1 MLKDRSFYVE
11 MWICGKNT
19 FEHNF
24 CADICFASVI
34 HEEWDMSVGAKQKTG
49 LLLSC
54 FFVVPR
60 AGVEPAQ
67 G

>member
-24 CADICFASVI
+24 CADIFS
-34 HEEWDMSVGAKQKTG
+34 
-49 LLLSC
+49 LSMKN
-54 FFVVPR
+54 
-60 AGVEPAQ
+60 GI
-67 G
+67 